1 MVLRSLSIAAATVA
15 AALTV
20 AGCSAPETDDS
31 DATPSPT
38 ASDAGSSE
46 PGTADGEGTD
56 APDASAEPSGPQVE
70 ATTGAIVD
78 GLPSV
83 LAPLPDA
90 EIVSSSVQPAG
101 DGQPVV
107 ANLTMR
113 TTESVD
119 DVLGFYADHFDDA
132 DFSPVGDPQAD
143 SGITTQSY
151 HADDAGQL
159 VSVAIAEDAEDD
171 DTLLVTIGGQ
181 VLP

>member
-1 MVLRSLSIAAATVA
+1 MVLRSLSIGAVTVA
-15 AALTV
+15 AALAVT
-20 AGCSAPETDDS
+20 GCSAPETDDP
-31 DATPSPT
+31 AASPT
-38 ASDAGSSE
+38 PAASDSSA
-46 PGTADGEGTD
+46 PGTAEGTD
-56 APDASAEPSGPQVE
+56 AADPTAEPSGPQVE

-101 DGQPVV
+101 DGQPVI

-119 DVLGFYADHFDDA
+119 DVLSFYADHFDDA

-143 SGITTQSY
+143 DGITTQSY
-151 HADDAGQL
+151 HADDADQL
-159 VSVAIAEDAEDD
+159 VSVAIAEDAEDE